1 MGAATGRDDG
11 GVDDHDHDQTPDQH
25 QRLLAGPGFPDDTG
39 EAEPALVA
47 ALAAYDAAPRDPDTY
62 LACLEVL
69 RTARLLVPV
78 VALLGEVEVD
88 ERGLAHDKS
97 SDMAAVLLTGADGR
111 TALLSFTGTAAMT
124 AWDPHAARAGHRAV
138 RRPGRGAGGCGGA
151 AGRRRR
157 PRAAGGAGRRPRGA
171 GRRVAAGAA
180 GRGHRLAATR
190 RGLTGPGSGA

>member
-1 MGAATGRDDG
+1 M
-11 GVDDHDHDQTPDQH
+11 DDHDHDQTPDQTPDQAPH
-25 QRLLAGPGFPDDTG
+25 QRLLAGAGFPDDTG

-124 AWDPHAARAGHRAV
+124 AWDPQARPVPVTAPYAAQAAVQEGAAALLVDVAGPARLVVQGGDLEALGAGWQPV
-138 RRPGRGAGGCGGA
+138 RLGAGIGWLRPGEA
-151 AGRRRR
+151 
-157 PRAAGGAGRRPRGA
+157 
-171 GRRVAAGAA
+171 
-180 GRGHRLAATR
+180 
-190 RGLTGPGSGA
+190 